1 MGDQG
6 LLKPSLL
13 RQWHSDALL
22 KITEPEPFVLGRG
35 GTGRWANLL
44 AGLHENMWRL
54 RGLGWEGAFPHTF
67 LILNPPNLK
76 LLFWDPVPSGKSLE
90 EGIIEEWVFAFIKTA
105 RAQRKHPTN
114 YSYYQSTALAFIFS
128 GCRQLLWCL
137 NPPHLPRNH
146 SKDLQF
152 HSCCLKAI
160 SMWNQP
166 NLTPWCCS
174 SSHPCHRWERCQ
186 LSHCIPLG
194 SLSCRSHCGQTLY
207 SSVLP
212 SHIWSAAALQR
223 AALYSLGYQ
232 KICRAVMESCHSSP
246 PQVRKPAHKNQHLRD
261 VGILSGK
268 ENKHPWCCLD

>member
-54 RGLGWEGAFPHTF
+54 RGLGWKGAFPHRF

-105 RAQRKHPTN
+105 RSQRKHPTN

-160 SMWNQP
+160 STWNQP